1 LPRVLGI
8 ECVGTVVRA
17 PGGELEEG
25 QRVAAMMGGMGREF
39 DGSYAEYTSVP
50 ASNVFPLDTELP
62 WDVLGALPEMLQTCH
77 GSLHTG
83 LGVRPNETL
92 LIRGGTSSIGLAMLS
107 MAKVAGLRV
116 ISTSRSKAKAD
127 MLLKA
132 GADEVVNDDGE
143 LGAKIR
149 SNHRGG
155 VDRVLELIG
164 TTTLLDSLKCV
175 RPGGVVCMTGI
186 LGGEWELASFR
197 PMGHIPTGVR
207 LTSYSGGASDISR
220 EELQRYVS
228 LVERGELIIRT
239 GPVWSFDQ
247 LPLAHQAMDE
257 NRANGKMVI
266 VVE

>member
-1 LPRVLGI
+1 MRAWILRQPGGPEAFELTDLPRPEPQPGHVLIEIRAFGLNRSEWFTRIGESPTVRLPRVLGI
-8 ECVGTVVRA
+8 ESVGTVVRA
-17 PGGELEEG
+17 PGGEL
-25 QRVAAMMGGMGREF
+25 
-39 DGSYAEYTSVP
+39 
-50 ASNVFPLDTELP
+50 
-62 WDVLGALPEMLQTCH
+62 
-77 GSLHTG
+77 
-83 LGVRPNETL
+83 
-92 LIRGGTSSIGLAMLS
+92 
-107 MAKVAGLRV
+107 
-116 ISTSRSKAKAD
+116 
-127 MLLKA
+127 
-132 GADEVVNDDGE
+132 
-143 LGAKIR
+143 GAKIR
-149 SNHRGG
+149 NDHPGG

-164 TTTLLDSLKCV
+164 TTTLLDSLQCV

-220 EELQRYVS
+220 EDLQRYVS

-257 NRANGKMVI
+257 NRANGKMVV